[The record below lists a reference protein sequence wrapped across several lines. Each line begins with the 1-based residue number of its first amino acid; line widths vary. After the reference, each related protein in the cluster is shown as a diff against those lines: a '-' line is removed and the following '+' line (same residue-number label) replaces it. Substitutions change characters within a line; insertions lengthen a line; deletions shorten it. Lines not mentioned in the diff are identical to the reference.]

1 VVAYS
6 KPGAANRISDDTLEE
21 LYLFL
26 KEMVHNGEDLDKHK
40 KRIHEYVF
48 SRITSKSGSLVPCLL
63 DLMLLENEDYLLQRN
78 IAKLLNGESIDMND
92 LSAAGATSP
101 RSQASPSYDNELD
114 ALHKA
119 NALELENSRKA
130 LEAEAERQRRKLQ
143 EQLRN
148 KRKQRLQDA
157 PPEEHDTI
165 SRAMADEESAALDK
179 LDRRLADR
187 NDRMLEGLQKKHL
200 LVVDTFTNL
209 KRPLNPDE
217 LDDINAQI
225 AAELRA
231 QHLKDLAAMR
241 SSVDAERERQKAA
254 LQERLRKKRLQ
265 KLSNLSPNESPD
277 DVILDIDMEETR
289 ELDQIDSKFSRQ
301 MRSLTKDPTNNF
313 AATNM
318 GARLN
323 YGSASDGDGDVDWTD
338 HLAKVSGT
346 SASELRWPCQGFTGE
361 GSTTLP
367 LARFRRR
374 ERARGRRGGGRASE
388 ATNNGKEHLHGSCV
402 SALRGTGTAANA
414 EECCYAMP
422 GRRKLQGRCCYSLLR
437 ILANSRSLSS
447 FAQLHKAH
455 CESLS
460 TMEQSLMDEKNRQ
473 TSQLQRRLQR
483 LRQKKLEA
491 ALKRGASAEELQQIE
506 DECQV
511 FEDRSRK
518 QLEERFAEQLEEI
531 EKGVMTRHDD
541 EVNRLVANTDS
552 DVLHK
557 LAVDSAFDFESAAAA
572 LKAAH
577 ERDQKEHGEAVETE
591 KERQAQALKEKLRK
605 RREKKRLL
613 LEKEGK
619 LDQSAI
625 DQALLDEELGF
636 KDEQLLEEYVDKD
649 VGKGVMRV
657 LETRGGTRSMTRQDS
672 VDGVGDA
679 SSWAWGAE
687 EEKAGESKEGG
698 GGGEAK
704 QNAECNGDD
713 DFESRK
719 KEILDK
725 HSKGTAELIDRLKSG
740 RTSSHEKLQEKL
752 RAKRAKRLQA
762 LKDEGAGGAQV
773 EEAEKELAEEELKER
788 IQNDRMLTMAEH
800 KALEELSGGAE
811 DGEINTCVDR
821 VCV

>member
-414 EECCYAMP
+414 EECDAGEAKATRAM
-422 GRRKLQGRCCYSLLR
+422 LLLT
-437 ILANSRSLSS
+437 LANS
-447 FAQLHKAH
+447 
-455 CESLS
+455 
-460 TMEQSLMDEKNRQ
+460 
-473 TSQLQRRLQR
+473 
-483 LRQKKLEA
+483 
-491 ALKRGASAEELQQIE
+491 G
-506 DECQV
+506 
-511 FEDRSRK
+511 
-518 QLEERFAEQLEEI
+518 
-531 EKGVMTRHDD
+531 
-541 EVNRLVANTDS
+541 
-552 DVLHK
+552 
-557 LAVDSAFDFESAAAA
+557 
-572 LKAAH
+572 
-577 ERDQKEHGEAVETE
+577 
-591 KERQAQALKEKLRK
+591 
-605 RREKKRLL
+605 
-613 LEKEGK
+613 
-619 LDQSAI
+619 
-625 DQALLDEELGF
+625 
-636 KDEQLLEEYVDKD
+636 
-649 VGKGVMRV
+649 
-657 LETRGGTRSMTRQDS
+657 
-672 VDGVGDA
+672 
-679 SSWAWGAE
+679 
-687 EEKAGESKEGG
+687 
-698 GGGEAK
+698 
-704 QNAECNGDD
+704 
-713 DFESRK
+713 
-719 KEILDK
+719 
-725 HSKGTAELIDRLKSG
+725 
-740 RTSSHEKLQEKL
+740 
-752 RAKRAKRLQA
+752 
-762 LKDEGAGGAQV
+762 
-773 EEAEKELAEEELKER
+773 
-788 IQNDRMLTMAEH
+788 
-800 KALEELSGGAE
+800 
-811 DGEINTCVDR
+811 
-821 VCV
+821 